1 MTFDKGLLGG
11 STRFLVLSLL
21 NEGDRYGYEIIRTLA
36 ERSEQAFA
44 FQEGTL
50 YPILHKMEHAGWVRA
65 YEKTADGRKRRYY
78 AITDKGKKQLADE
91 REQWQAFSGAVT
103 RVIEGGAHAFA

>member
-11 STRFLVLSLL
+11 STRLLLLSLL
-21 NEGDRYGYEIIRTLA
+21 SEGDRYGYEIIRTLSA
-36 ERSEQAFA
+36 RSEQAFA

-65 YEKTADGRKRRYY
+65 YEKTAEGRKRRYY
-78 AITDKGKKQLADE
+78 AITEKGKKQLSAE
-91 REQWQAFSGAVT
+91 TEQWRAFSGAVE
-103 RVIEGGAHAFA
+103 RVITGGAHALA